1 MGIGLRHIVTLA
13 LGLAA
18 PVAQACDTALI
29 LTIDVS
35 NSIDV
40 AEYRLQTDGMADA
53 LIDPEIMDELIR
65 GQVAIMVI
73 QWSGVGRQEVSIPW
87 TQIRAEADV
96 VGLSVRAR
104 TMPRA
109 FVQSDTAIGDAVL
122 FSLRQFA
129 DAPDCLRRVIDISGD
144 GTPNAGTDVRAAR
157 IAAERAGVTIN
168 GIAIEGMGLAIT
180 GFFQRAVITRNGFV
194 ITALTHRD
202 YPRAIR
208 AKILREVSR
217 VLG

>member
-1 MGIGLRHIVTLA
+1 MLRIVTIIWFA
-13 LGLAA
+13 LIA
-18 PVAQACDTALI
+18 PAAQACDTALI

-35 NSIDV
+35 NSIDT
-40 AEYRLQTDGMADA
+40 AEYRLQTNGMADA
-53 LIDPEIMDELIR
+53 LLDPEIMDELIR
-65 GQVAIMVI
+65 GQAALMVI

-87 TQIRAEADV
+87 TQLRAEADV
-96 VGLSVRAR
+96 INLSARAR
-104 TMPRA
+104 AMPRA
-109 FVQSDTAIGDAVL
+109 FVQSDTAIGDAVQ

-129 DAPDCLRRVIDISGD
+129 DAPACARRVIDISGD
-144 GTPNAGTDVRAAR
+144 GTANAGSDVRAVR
-157 IAAERAGVTIN
+157 NAAERAGVTIN

-180 GFFQRAVITRNGFV
+180 GFFNRAVITRNGFV